1 MSDQDYSPPR
11 VWHWEPGSGGQ
22 AFNISSKPPATIEW
36 GQGLA
41 LPRQLVQALLL
52 VATATSSQRSV
63 TQINL
68 QSPQW

>member
-11 VWHWEPGSGGQ
+11 VWRWETGSGGK

-41 LPRQLVQALLL
+41 RDCKELCVTGHWLTLV
-52 VATATSSQRSV
+52 SDHRSGSR
-63 TQINL
+63 TG
-68 QSPQW
+68 